1 MHGTQKVVFL
11 GIAGGIVMVVALVAL
26 SGFSAAL
33 AWMSSGSGVGDP
45 CWSSTPAAGG
55 ENGSTATPT
64 SAEASPTATG
74 NGNGS
79 QCVAPSDSGAAVVQ
93 WARAMAD
100 ALYVNPA
107 CKGQISYPNCYD
119 TWYKAPGSNYPPSAP
134 FFPQAVILY
143 GDTVC
148 PGCAAWAN
156 GTYQCVSFVR
166 GAYSQVYPMNV
177 TGNAFDLWALY
188 SQLSGWI
195 EVPSG
200 SAPPGQRGLPVPG
213 DVMVFKDPSIGHVA
227 IVMAVQLP
235 QGSQDGAITFSNANS
250 VSPYTTMPLL
260 PDLSVDTSSWPGY
273 TVWGYIR
280 PRSGTGSVSTHP
292 QQGALAF
299 ALIPSPLDRKE
310 A

>member
-1 MHGTQKVVFL
+1 MHATKTALFL
-11 GIAGGIVMVVALVAL
+11 GIAGSVVMVVALVVL

-33 AWMSSGSGVGDP
+33 AWMSSGIGVGDP

-55 ENGSTATPT
+55 ANGGGT
-64 SAEASPTATG
+64 SPPSLVASPTAG
-74 NGNGS
+74 GNGS
-79 QCVAPSDSGAAVVQ
+79 QCVAPVGYGAAVVQ
-93 WARAMAD
+93 WATAMAD

-107 CKGQISYPNCYD
+107 CAGQISYPNCYD
-119 TWYKAPGSNYPPSAP
+119 TWYKAPGSNYPPGAP

-143 GDTVC
+143 GDQVC
-148 PGCAAWAN
+148 PRCSAWVN

-166 GAYSQVYPMNV
+166 GAYSQVYPMSV

-188 SQLSGWI
+188 SQLPGWM
-195 EVPSG
+195 EVPVG
-200 SAPPGQRGLPVPG
+200 SAPASQRGLPLPG

-235 QGSQDGAITFSNANS
+235 HGTQDGAITFSNANS

-280 PRSGTGSVSTHP
+280 PRTGMGSVSTHP

-299 ALIPSPLDRKE
+299 SLIPSPLGRKE

>member
-1 MHGTQKVVFL
+1 MHATKTAWFI
-11 GIAGGIVMVVALVAL
+11 GIAGSLVMVVALVVL

-33 AWMSSGSGVGDP
+33 AWMSSGSDVGDP
-45 CWSSTPAAGG
+45 CWSSTSVAGG
-55 ENGSTATPT
+55 ANGGSTSPP
-64 SAEASPTATG
+64 SLVASPTAG
-74 NGNGS
+74 GNGS
-79 QCVAPSDSGAAVVQ
+79 QCVAPVGYGAAVVQ

-107 CKGQISYPNCYD
+107 CNGQISYPTCYD
-119 TWYKAPGSNYPPSAP
+119 TWYKAPGGNYPPGAP

-148 PGCAAWAN
+148 PGCSAWAN

-166 GAYSQVYPMNV
+166 GAYSQVFPMNV

-188 SQLSGWI
+188 SQLPGWM

-200 SAPPGQRGLPVPG
+200 SAPASQRGLPLPG

-235 QGSQDGAITFSNANS
+235 HGSQDGAITFSNANS

-280 PRSGTGSVSTHP
+280 PRIGTSSAATQT
-292 QQGALAF
+292 QQDTLTISF
-299 ALIPSPLDRKE
+299 APFPPRRKE
-310 A
+310 AYA